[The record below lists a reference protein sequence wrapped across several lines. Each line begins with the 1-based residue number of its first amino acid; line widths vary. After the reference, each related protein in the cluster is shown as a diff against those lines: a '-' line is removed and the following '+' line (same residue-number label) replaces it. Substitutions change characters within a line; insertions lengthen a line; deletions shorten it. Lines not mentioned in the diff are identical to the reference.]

1 MLYTYTYTYVCMY
14 MYMHMHMHMH
24 IYIYIYIYIYIFY
37 DFFFLIA
44 QSDDFRQQ
52 CIKKSDVVQD
62 VVGSGPHRKIVL
74 TPQTDKQCG
83 TE

>member
-1 MLYTYTYTYVCMY
+1 MTNYTYI
-14 MYMHMHMHMH
+14 H
-24 IYIYIYIYIYIFY
+24 IYIYIYIYIYSMIY
-37 DFFFLIA
+37 FFLIA

>member
-1 MLYTYTYTYVCMY
+1 MEQCYI
-14 MYMHMHMHMH
+14 H
-24 IYIYIYIYIYIFY
+24 IYIYIYIYIYSMIY
-37 DFFFLIA
+37 FFLIA

>member
-1 MLYTYTYTYVCMY
+1 MYVCICICICIC
-14 MYMHMHMHMH
+14 

>member
-1 MLYTYTYTYVCMY
+1 MLYTYTY
-14 MYMHMHMHMH
+14 
-24 IYIYIYIYIYIFY
+24 IYIYIYSMIY
-37 DFFFLIA
+37 FFLIA

>member
-1 MLYTYTYTYVCMY
+1 MLFKYYIYVCAIIY
-14 MYMHMHMHMH
+14 IYIYIYID

>member
-1 MLYTYTYTYVCMY
+1 MLYTYTYVCMY
-14 MYMHMHMHMH
+14 MYMHMH
-24 IYIYIYIYIYIFY
+24 IYIYMYIYIYIFY

>member
-1 MLYTYTYTYVCMY
+1 M
-14 MYMHMHMHMH
+14 
-24 IYIYIYIYIYIFY
+24 IY
-37 DFFFLIA
+37 FFLIS

>member
-1 MLYTYTYTYVCMY
+1 
-14 MYMHMHMHMH
+14 MHFANHTAVLCFVLS
-24 IYIYIYIYIYIFY
+24 IILSYIV
-37 DFFFLIA
+37 LL

-52 CIKKSDVVQD
+52 CIKKSDVVHG

-74 TPQTDKQCG
+74 SPQTDKQCG

>member
-24 IYIYIYIYIYIFY
+24 IHIYIYIYIFY

>member
-1 MLYTYTYTYVCMY
+1 MEQCYI
-14 MYMHMHMHMH
+14 H
-24 IYIYIYIYIYIFY
+24 IYIYIYIYSMIY
-37 DFFFLIA
+37 FFLIA

>member
-1 MLYTYTYTYVCMY
+1 MV
-14 MYMHMHMHMH
+14 
-24 IYIYIYIYIYIFY
+24 
-37 DFFFLIA
+37 FFFTQVNLYLFSKVPYSMIYFFLVA

>member
-1 MLYTYTYTYVCMY
+1 MLYTYTYI
-14 MYMHMHMHMH
+14 H
-24 IYIYIYIYIYIFY
+24 IYIYIYIYIYSMIY
-37 DFFFLIA
+37 FFLIA

>member
-1 MLYTYTYTYVCMY
+1 MLYT
-14 MYMHMHMHMH
+14 
-24 IYIYIYIYIYIFY
+24 YIYIYIYIYSMIY
-37 DFFFLIA
+37 FFLIA